1 MPKTPESVL
10 KQGEAIT
17 TAYLD
22 LEGDLINSIARRLA
36 DFGNEATPVAQWQI
50 KKLAEAG
57 QLTQENI
64 RLIAKAT
71 GRVPELTRI
80 AVEAAATD
88 AVKAVEPAYQ
98 EAARRGVLSEAP
110 SLQASPTMQ
119 RVYSTYAG
127 QAAEAWNLTNTTML
141 VKAQEAYVRIINK
154 TALSV
159 ISGAQSRQ
167 QALQQTIREFAARG
181 IPAFVDRAGREWS
194 PEGYANMVLRTTMS
208 NTANAAQDA
217 RMTDYGVDVFEVSS
231 HAGARPGC
239 APYQGRFFSIS
250 GKRGTIR
257 DVNGRE
263 VSYSPLSE
271 TTYGQPAGL
280 FGINC
285 GHEKYPVIPGM
296 FERRY
301 QPTQDKAENDRQYK
315 ESQHQRAIERD
326 IRAAKRQVSALQAAG
341 ADTAEAS
348 AKLRREQARM
358 RQFIEDTG
366 RTRRRDRE
374 RVY

>member
-80 AVEAAATD
+80 AVEAAAAD

-194 PEGYANMVLRTTMS
+194 PEGYANMVIRTTMS

-301 QPTQDKAENDRQYK
+301 QPTQDKEENDRQYK

-341 ADTAEAS
+341 ADTDEAS
-348 AKLRREQARM
+348 AKLRREQALM